1 MNILNVNQ
9 SSVIRGGSDIYWQS
23 LSGLLKENNHVV
35 HDYYSI
41 ENELDKKD
49 FIYPKAVDFENP
61 NLISILKYCYNID
74 ARKKI
79 ESFIFDKKIN
89 VAHLHIYYGKLTAS
103 ILEPLR
109 MANIPIVQTL
119 HEYKLVCPT
128 YKLYRNGS
136 VCHECRDNKFYNAL
150 VNKCNR
156 NSFSRSLLSTV
167 ESYVSLLCG
176 SQSKID
182 HFITVSDYQR
192 NEILKMGFDPHNI
205 TTIHNFI
212 NDSGFEPSHKN
223 PEYILYFGRIEKEKG
238 IDVIIDAAKILCNKN
253 IKFILAGEGSYLNAA
268 SSIVSELGL
277 SNVEFLGY
285 KNKNEI
291 VKLINGSFA
300 VIAPS
305 LWYETFG
312 LVLLEAFS
320 CAKPVIASNI
330 GGMTEI
336 IHDGVDGFLITPG
349 SAEEL
354 ADKVEFI
361 ISNFRQ
367 AQQMGEAG
375 YKKQK
380 SVFSKQAHFKK
391 LMNVYSQVRG

>member
-1 MNILNVNQ
+1 MDVININQ
-9 SSVIRGGSDIYWQS
+9 SSVIRGGSDIYFLA
-23 LSGLLKENNHVV
+23 LSELLKSNGNNV
-35 HDYYSI
+35 YEFYANEGK
-41 ENELDKKD
+41 ENENLPNAID
-49 FIYPKAVDFENP
+49 FNNP
-61 NLISILKYCYNID
+61 NILDLFYYCYNPI
-74 ARKKI
+74 AKNKISSFIENKKI
-79 ESFIFDKKIN
+79 DL
-89 VAHLHIYYGKLTAS
+89 AHLHIYYGKLSSS
-103 ILEPLR
+103 ILSPLKSKG
-109 MANIPIVQTL
+109 IPIVQTL
-119 HEYKLVCPT
+119 HEYKLICPT
-128 YKLYRNGS
+128 YKLYRDGC
-136 VCHECRDNKFYNAL
+136 VCHDCKNNKFYKAL
-150 VNKCNR
+150 TNKCNR
-156 NSFSRSLLSTV
+156 GNIARSLLSTA
-167 ESYVSLLCG
+167 ESYVSLFCG

-182 HFITVSDYQR
+182 HFITVSDYQKS
-192 NEILKMGFDPHNI
+192 EIVKMGFPSNNI

-212 NDSGFEPSHKN
+212 DDTGFTPDYRS

-238 IDVIIDAAKILCNKN
+238 IDVILDAAKLLHYKN
-253 IKFILAGEGSYLNAA
+253 IKFILAGDGGYLADA
-268 SSIVSELGL
+268 IAKLKVMGL
-277 SNVEFLGY
+277 SNVEFVGR
-285 KNKNEI
+285 KSKSEI
-291 VKLINGSFA
+291 IKLINGSFT

-354 ADKVEFI
+354 ADKIEFI
-361 ISNFRQ
+361 VSNSCQ
-367 AQQMGEAG
+367 AQRMGEAG

>member
-9 SSVIRGGSDIYWQS
+9 SSIIRGGSDIYWQS

-35 HDYYSI
+35 YDYYSI
-41 ENELDKKD
+41 ENGRDKTNC
-49 FIYPKAVDFENP
+49 IYPKALDFENP
-61 NLISILKYCYNID
+61 DLMSILKYCYNVD
-74 ARKKI
+74 AGKKI
-79 ESFIFDKKIN
+79 ARFISDKKIN
-89 VAHLHIYYGKLTAS
+89 TAHLHIYYGKLTAS
-103 ILEPLR
+103 ILKPLCE
-109 MANIPIVQTL
+109 ANIPIVQTL

-128 YKLYRNGS
+128 YKLYRNGN
-136 VCHECRDNKFYNAL
+136 VCHECRNNNFYNAL

-176 SQSKID
+176 SQSKIE

-192 NEILKMGFDPHNI
+192 NEILKMGFAPHNV

-212 NDSGFEPSHKN
+212 DDSGFEPSHKN

-238 IDVIIDAAKILCNKN
+238 IDVIIDAARILCTKN
-253 IKFILAGEGSYLNAA
+253 IKFILAGEGSYLNRAR
-268 SSIVSELGL
+268 SIVNELGL
-277 SNVEFLGY
+277 SNIEFLGY

-291 VKLINGSFA
+291 IELINGSFT

-336 IHDGVDGFLITPG
+336 INDGVDGFLVLPG

-354 ADKVEFI
+354 AEKIEFI
-361 ISNFRQ
+361 VSNPRQ
-367 AQQMGEAG
+367 AQYMGEAG

-391 LMNVYSQVRG
+391 LMSVYSQVGG